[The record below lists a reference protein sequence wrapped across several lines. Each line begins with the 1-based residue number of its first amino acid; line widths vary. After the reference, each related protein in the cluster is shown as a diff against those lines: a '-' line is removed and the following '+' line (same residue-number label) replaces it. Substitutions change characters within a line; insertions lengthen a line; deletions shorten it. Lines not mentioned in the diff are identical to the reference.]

1 MRTILKIF
9 FKAGGNSSWLVLACL
24 LVASLIEGIGYASLI
39 PMLSV
44 AVGTTETDSSPL
56 IDITEDIMTTLG
68 LPMNV
73 GILLTFF
80 VTTMI
85 LKSLLAFLAN
95 SYVGIAVANFTMKL
109 RKELLANIFNVRWGY
124 FIHKPIGRFTN
135 AFGAQAGK
143 SGKAF
148 QVAATFL
155 ALLIQAIAYLCVS
168 FVISWPLALAGIGV
182 GLILATSLSFLVR
195 IARKAGIRQTQY
207 GRELSIFLT
216 DTLINIKPIRAM
228 TRQAAFFNLLEGK
241 IKSLKKA
248 IKRGVLSTEGLKNG
262 QDILIVIILGI
273 GFYSAITY
281 WDIPIIDLAVV
292 GILLKKTTN
301 NITKLQR
308 TYQGAVAIERPYI
321 ELSRLITKTG
331 NIPEHNPGKLQASY
345 AESCRLKEVTF
356 SHGDNIVLQSVNME
370 IPAGHITV
378 LTGPSGSGKT
388 TIADI
393 ILGLYPPDKGR
404 ITIDGVSLQDIDL
417 NSWRRLVGYVPQ
429 EVILFNDSIYANIS
443 LGNPEITPDVAR
455 DALIMAGAWEF
466 IEAKPEGMMTKAGQH
481 GAKFSGGQRQRI
493 SIARALAL
501 KPRLL
506 ILDEVTSALDPQSE
520 IEICQNIK
528 RLSGQTSVL
537 AITHRPALLEIAD
550 RVYKIEGG
558 VAIDSVP
565 LPPTTIRPRP

>member
-135 AFGAQAGK
+135 AFGAKAGK

-168 FVISWPLALAGIGV
+168 FVISWPLALAGISV

-455 DALIMAGAWEF
+455 DALIMAGAWDF
-466 IEAKPEGMMTKAGQH
+466 IEAKPEGMMTIAGQH

-558 VAIDSVP
+558 VAIDSEP